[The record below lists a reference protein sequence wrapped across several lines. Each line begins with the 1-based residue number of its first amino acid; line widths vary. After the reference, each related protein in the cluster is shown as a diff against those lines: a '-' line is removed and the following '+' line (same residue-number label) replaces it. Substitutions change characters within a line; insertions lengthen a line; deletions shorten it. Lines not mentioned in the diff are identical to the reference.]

1 MTALNDCGCCEGL
14 TVETPS
20 VVMNRPGLSAVAYRA
35 GTHARFKAS
44 MLSRLSSNDFP
55 QLDKLKTRDDDDFT
69 VALVDAWALAAD
81 ILTFY
86 QERIANESYLG
97 TATERASIVH
107 LARLIGYELRPGVAA
122 STLLAFT
129 LESGAGAPAVVALER
144 GLKVQSVPGPGEKPQ
159 AFETVEAIDARPEWN
174 ELKPRLT
181 QLRIS
186 QAGDTEML
194 LAGLATN
201 LKVGDAIVIV
211 GEEREKD
218 PTNGDWEFR
227 RLASVS
233 VDGANGRTLVRWVE
247 PLAHPPKKSPRVYAL
262 RLHASLF
269 GYNAQPWGALPVAL
283 RVGDD
288 NPDPKTHDN
297 KPFLEGAFANE
308 KNSWSD
314 ATLTGNA
321 IDLDT
326 VYQQVVR
333 DSWIVMTAP
342 SKDVELY
349 HVTKVEEV
357 ALAKFNLSGK
367 STQLTLSGQN
377 IGNFAPT
384 TATVFAQSEEL
395 ALAERPL
402 DAVVAGTEIE
412 LDRVVPDLP
421 TGRTLILSGKVRPLP
436 SPVFVFPDNFER
448 IFIAPIITTNDDA
461 APASDAETAIEV
473 LHVKETVVSG
483 GRTILRL
490 AAPTA
495 KAYERLTVS
504 IFANVALSTHGETVA
519 NEVLGSGDAGRAY
532 QRFTLRQSPLTY
544 VQAPTVSGGESTL
557 EVRVN
562 DLKWTEVPALFGR
575 GPRERVYVTRVDDDG
590 TTTVQFGDGETG
602 ARLPAGRENVT
613 ANYRKGI
620 GLEGQVRAQQL
631 TLLMTRPL
639 GLKSVVNPLPAA
651 GAQDRQSLAEARAN
665 APLTVL
671 TIDRIVSLRD
681 YEDFARSF
689 SGIAKAQAT
698 WIWTGHARRV
708 FITVA
713 GIAGAQVPDRSD
725 TQTNLLAAMQK
736 VADVFVPVTVKSYRG
751 VLFRVTAAVKIDPA
765 FLAKTVLGAVEAAL
779 RTRFSFDVRA
789 FGQAVTLSEVI
800 AVMQNVAGVVAVDVN
815 TLHRTTAPPTRQT
828 FLAADAPLEGAPAS
842 ASPAELL
849 TLGSIELAVMP

>member
-1 MTALNDCGCCEGL
+1 MTTFNDCGCCEGL
-14 TVETPS
+14 TVETPAA
-20 VVMNRPGLSAVAYRA
+20 VTNRPGLSAVAYRA

-55 QLDKLKTRDDDDFT
+55 RLDKLETRDDDDFT
-69 VALVDAWALAAD
+69 IALVDAWALAAD

-122 STLLAFT
+122 SALLAFT
-129 LESGAGAPAVVALER
+129 LESGAGAPAAVTLER

-159 AFETVEAIDARPEWN
+159 TFETVETIDTRPEWN

-181 QLRIS
+181 ELHLPE
-186 QAGDTEML
+186 AKDTEMV
-194 LAGLATN
+194 LAGVGTN
-201 LKVGDAIVIV
+201 LKAGDAIVIV

-218 PTNGDWEFR
+218 PANGDWEFR

-233 VDGANGRTLVRWVE
+233 VDGANGRTVVRWIE

-269 GYNAQPWGALPVAL
+269 GYNAQPFKTLPISL
-283 RVGDD
+283 RVGDR
-288 NPDPKTHDN
+288 NPNPNDTANPVI
-297 KPFLEGAFANE
+297 EGAFAKETTWADTALSSNTI
-308 KNSWSD
+308 NLD
-314 ATLTGNA
+314 A
-321 IDLDT
+321 
-326 VYQQVVR
+326 VYPQVVR
-333 DSWIVMTAP
+333 DSWLVMTGP
-342 SKDVELY
+342 SDAVELY
-349 HVTKVEEV
+349 RVTKVEEV

-367 STQLTLSGQN
+367 STQLTLSGEN
-377 IGNFAPT
+377 KFAPT

-395 ALAERPL
+395 ALAETPL
-402 DAVVAGTEIE
+402 RTVVSGGEIE

-421 TGRTLILSGKVRPLP
+421 AGRTLILSGKARPLP
-436 SPVFVFPDNFER
+436 PAVLAFPGTKGN
-448 IFIAPIITTNDDA
+448 TTASTTATFSFGVA
-461 APASDAETAIEV
+461 APEAAAEPAIEV
-473 LHVKETVVSG
+473 VHVKETFVSG
-483 GRTILRL
+483 GRTVLRL
-490 AAPTA
+490 VESV
-495 KAYERLTVS
+495 KAYERPTVS
-504 IFANVALSTHGETVA
+504 ILANVALSTHGDSVA
-519 NEVLGSGDAGRAY
+519 NEVLGSGDAGRPY

-575 GPRERVYVTRVDDDG
+575 GPRERVYVTRIDDDG
-590 TTTVQFGDGETG
+590 TTAVQFGNGETG
-602 ARLPAGRENVT
+602 ARLPAGRENVA

-639 GLKSVVNPLPAA
+639 GLKSVVNPMAAA

-689 SGIAKAQAT
+689 SGIAKAHAT
-698 WIWTGHARRV
+698 WIWTGHGRRV

-713 GIAGAQVPDRSD
+713 GIAGAQVPDRSA
-725 TQTNLLAAMQK
+725 TQKNLLAAMQK

-751 VLFRVTAAVKIDPA
+751 VSFRVTAAVKIDPA
-765 FLAKTVLGAVEAAL
+765 LLAKNVMAAVETAL
-779 RTRFSFDVRA
+779 RTRFSFDARA

-800 AVMQNVAGVVAVDVN
+800 AVMQNVAGVVAIDVN
-815 TLHRTTAPPTRQT
+815 TLHRTTAPPARQT

-849 TLGSIELAVMP
+849 TLGSLELTVMP